1 MDIRPIVE
9 AEGYGKSRVRLV
21 KVVRHPDRHD
31 LKELTVNILLRGDFE
46 SCYTDGDNSKVLP
59 TDTMKNTVYVLA
71 KDPCAAIPE
80 LFAQLLVRHFLAHN
94 PQVSSAEVAITE
106 HHWSRVDRYTFEQR
120 GPELRT
126 TTVAGDRSATSVVSG
141 IDELVLL
148 KTTKSAFEGYIKDKY
163 TTLPEASDRILATAL
178 RATWKYSDLDVPFD
192 TIWHAV
198 RKSIVEAFSEH
209 ESKSVQ
215 HTLYAVGERV
225 LDTFPQVGE
234 IFLAMPNKHCLLV
247 DLARFGLENKNE
259 IFVPVDEP
267 HGYIEAKLV
276 RGH

>member
-9 AEGYGKSRVRLV
+9 AEAYGKSRVRLV

-46 SCYTDGDNSKVLP
+46 TCYTEGDNSKVLP

-71 KDPCAAIPE
+71 KDTCAATPE
-80 LFAQLLVRHFLAHN
+80 LFADHLVRHFLQEN
-94 PQVSSAEVAITE
+94 PQVSSAEIAITE
-106 HHWSRVDRYTFEQR
+106 HLWNRIDRYTFEQR

-126 TTVAGDRSATSVVSG
+126 ATVNGDRYKTTVVSG
-141 IDELVLL
+141 IDDLVLL
-148 KTTKSAFEGYIKDKY
+148 KTTKSSFEGYIKDKY
-163 TTLPEASDRILATAL
+163 TTLPETSDRILATAL
-178 RATWKYSDLDVPFD
+178 RATWKYSDPDIPFD
-192 TIWHAV
+192 TIWHGI
-198 RKSIVEAFSEH
+198 RKSMVEAFAEH

-234 IFLAMPNKHCLLV
+234 IEIAMPNKHCLLV

-267 HGYIEAKLV
+267 HGYIKARLV
-276 RGH
+276 RGQ

>member
-9 AEGYGKSRVRLV
+9 AEAYGKSRVRLV

-46 SCYTDGDNSKVLP
+46 SCYTEGDNSKVLP

-71 KDPCAAIPE
+71 KDASAATPE
-80 LFAQLLVRHFLAHN
+80 LFAQHLTRHFLEHN
-94 PQVSSAEVAITE
+94 PQVSSAEIGITE
-106 HHWSRVDRYTFEQR
+106 HLWSRIDRYTFEQR
-120 GPELRT
+120 GPEVRT
-126 TTVAGDRSATSVVSG
+126 TTVTGDRAATMVVSG
-141 IDELVLL
+141 IDGLVLL
-148 KTTKSAFEGYIKDKY
+148 KTTKSGFEGYIKDKY
-163 TTLPEASDRILATAL
+163 TTLPETSDRIFATAL
-178 RATWKYSDLDVPFD
+178 QASWKYSDLDVPFD
-192 TIWHAV
+192 TIWHAI
-198 RKSIVEAFSEH
+198 RKAIVEAFAEH

-215 HTLYAVGERV
+215 HTLYAGGERV

-234 IFLAMPNKHCLLV
+234 IYLAMPNKHCLLV

-259 IFVPVDEP
+259 IFVPTDEP

-276 RGH
+276 RGR